1 VTEAAPSRP
10 APPAARP
17 DLGAD
22 VAAVRSFWTG
32 LGLPGL
38 LDVHTHFLPEGIERR
53 VWAQF
58 DAAGPKIGRPW
69 PIRYR
74 LSADERVALLRDMGV
89 RRFPTLPY
97 AHRPGIAD
105 HLNAWA
111 RDFAARVPESLWS
124 ATFFPEEPAAAYVA
138 GLVDAGVEVFKVH
151 VQVGEF
157 ELDDP
162 LLTPVWGL
170 LEDSGTPVVVHAGHA
185 PVGNAHTG
193 PEPLARLLR
202 RFPRLTIVV
211 AHLGAP
217 DYLAFCDL
225 AAHHERVHLD
235 TTMVFTDFWEA
246 DYPDGLTAR
255 LRDLE
260 PKVLLGTDMPT
271 IPYPYAHQLDAL
283 GRLGLGDDWLRSVC
297 WGNGLRLFG
306 ESRESSATPGG
317 WDQ

>member
-1 VTEAAPSRP
+1 VAEHGP
-10 APPAARP
+10 ALRA
-17 DLGAD
+17 DAD
-22 VAAVRSFWTG
+22 VPAWWQR

-38 LDVHTHFLPEGIERR
+38 FDVHTHFLPPGIERR

-74 LSADERVALLRDMGV
+74 LPAAERVALLRDLGV
-89 RRFPTLPY
+89 RRFPSLPY
-97 AHRPGIAD
+97 AHRPGVAE

-111 RDFAARVPESLWS
+111 RDFAADVPESLWS
-124 ATFFPEEPAAAYVA
+124 ATFFPEDDAKAYVA
-138 GLVDAGVEVFKVH
+138 GLVDVGVEVFKVH

-170 LEDSGTPVVVHAGHA
+170 LEDAGTPVVVHAGHA
-185 PVGNAHTG
+185 PIGNAHTG

-217 DYLAFCDL
+217 DYLAFADL
-225 AAHHERVHLD
+225 AAAYDRVHLD
-235 TTMVFTDFWEA
+235 TTMVFTDFWGT
-246 DYPDGLTAR
+246 DYPPGLTAR
-255 LRDLE
+255 LRDLA
-260 PKVLLGTDMPT
+260 PKVLLGTDVPT
-271 IPYPYAHQLDAL
+271 IPYPYVHQLDAL
-283 GRLGLGDDWLRSVC
+283 ARLDLGDDWLRAVC
-297 WGNGLRLFG
+297 WENGVRLFG
-306 ESRESSATPGG
+306 DRRPTRS
-317 WDQ
+317 